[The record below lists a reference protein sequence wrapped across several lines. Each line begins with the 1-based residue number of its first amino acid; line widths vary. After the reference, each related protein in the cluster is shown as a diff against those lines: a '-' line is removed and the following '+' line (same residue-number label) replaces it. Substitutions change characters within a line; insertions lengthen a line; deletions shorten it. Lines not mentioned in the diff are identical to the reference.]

1 MKGAENIR
9 GVILEEAK
17 ENAEKIAAESR
28 KKCKKISDEGQAKAA
43 ELLEKAQKE
52 TDDTVRSMAE
62 RSDVDG
68 RLYMRK
74 IMLGK
79 KQEIIAAVYQ
89 KTLERI
95 SALEGEEYLSFLTAV
110 IKRSAEGG
118 EVVLSETDREKY
130 GESLM
135 SRLGEAFTLAEKGEN
150 IGKGAVIRQD
160 RIEIN
165 CKIASLVQRL
175 SETEGGAVSDILFG
189 G

>member
-52 TDDTVRSMAE
+52 TDDAVRSMAE

-74 IMLGK
+74 IMLSK
-79 KQEIIAAVYQ
+79 KQRRKPIV
-89 KTLERI
+89 
-95 SALEGEEYLSFLTAV
+95 
-110 IKRSAEGG
+110 
-118 EVVLSETDREKY
+118 
-130 GESLM
+130 
-135 SRLGEAFTLAEKGEN
+135 
-150 IGKGAVIRQD
+150 
-160 RIEIN
+160 
-165 CKIASLVQRL
+165 
-175 SETEGGAVSDILFG
+175 
-189 G
+189 